1 MPRAKKRVVQPIR
14 QPLADAP
21 GETGKLMDLAFGS
34 WVPNVDVCETRDNVQ
49 VRVELPG
56 VDPADTTVVYQDG
69 RLRVGGIKRQPALS
83 GKLVCFYCVER
94 RYGKFE
100 REIVLRCVV
109 DITRARAWMRSG
121 ILTVELPRMAER
133 RGSAVR
139 IPIITEEN

>member
-1 MPRAKKRVVQPIR
+1 MSRAKKRVVQPVR
-14 QPLADAP
+14 QPLQEVA
-21 GETGKLMDLAFGS
+21 GETGKLIDLALGS

-56 VDPADTTVVYQDG
+56 VDPADTTVVYRDG
-69 RLRVGGIKRQPALS
+69 VLRVDGIKRQPALS

-100 REIVLRCVV
+100 REIALRCVV
-109 DITRARAWMRSG
+109 DVKRARAWMRSG
-121 ILTVELPRMAER
+121 ILTVELPRMPER